1 MKIRI
6 NYAAA
11 NAAAASLYRDIVKES
26 PWMKSRAAYNWCLRE
41 AFRFFRAAAVAD
53 AAPCASE
60 AWNAMTEDSKLD
72 YLRRSAADMPR
83 RAQAHT
89 VWRDGIEVPA
99 PSSIAYWMGEREP
112 WKESVDM
119 VAAEAYI
126 VLLERYLPRA
136 DEEGRKLSWAVS
148 RAVWQACSKL
158 SAFYR
163 PGGRSKYK
171 TEGIDSDAR
180 MMAPRPAAPDSA
192 ALDRCMIEDITGEPG
207 AAAAVIAALDT
218 IPNNATQSAVA
229 RHIAAAAGEST
240 NTAIFAAI
248 AAGVEQKYIADALDM
263 TQQAVSYRLR
273 KMRAAADTAADNA
286 RVEQMANELD
296 AAVFRAAGM
305 QFKRRSV
312 TDNNAA
318 APALANAAAP
328 ADMFRNSLPAPEAPE
343 AAAQR
348 RRRAAAIAAQ
358 NAHARSVTAAR
369 AVAAAPDAAARKEAR
384 AVARAAA
391 EEAERA
397 AAIAREVAKAAR

>member
-11 NAAAASLYRDIVKES
+11 NAAAAALYRDIVKES
-26 PWMKSRAAYNWCLRE
+26 PWMKSRATYNWCLRE

-248 AAGVEQKYIADALDM
+248 AAGVEQRFIADALDM

-273 KMRAAADTAADNA
+273 KMRAAAETP
-286 RVEQMANELD
+286 
-296 AAVFRAAGM
+296 
-305 QFKRRSV
+305 
-312 TDNNAA
+312 A
-318 APALANAAAP
+318 APAAPAKRPAPAVITTPANSANPAPVDMGSAAP
-328 ADMFRNSLPAPEAPE
+328 ANHYTHTTPAAPAEHGEAGARYMASNAAPAP
-343 AAAQR
+343 AQR
-348 RRRAAAIAAQ
+348 KRR
-358 NAHARSVTAAR
+358 
-369 AVAAAPDAAARKEAR
+369 PRKNS
-384 AVARAAA
+384 
-391 EEAERA
+391 
-397 AAIAREVAKAAR
+397 K